1 MSKTIDE
8 GLFLEVGGLRQWVTI
23 RGRDRTHPALMIL
36 TGAGAAFSAMAPVFA
51 PWEERFTLVQ
61 WDQPGSG
68 ATLAANPD
76 DKAPLTYDRLA
87 RDGVAVADAVCALLG
102 VDRLALFAIS
112 GGSVTGLKMLRAGP
126 DRFSAYVGNGQ
137 VTNWRRQ
144 EALAYAIM
152 LEQQAGDAAATAELK
167 AIGPP
172 PWADVGAELAKS
184 KYANAMTPAEQAAMA
199 AAPMALAREPPP
211 GASWVAP
218 VPPVADPY
226 AAAYAAYQAIRP
238 ELLAFDAETLGLAF
252 DVPMIFLQGARDAH
266 TPAAEVEAFA
276 AKLTAPVVRYVPIAE
291 GGHMSTFLV
300 ERLGALLD
308 EHLRPLIA

>member
-36 TGAGAAFSAMAPVFA
+36 AGAGAAFSAMAPVFA

-68 ATLAANPD
+68 ATQAANPD

-87 RDGVAVADAVCALLG
+87 RDGVAVAEAVCARLG
-102 VDRLALFAIS
+102 MDRLALFAIS

-199 AAPMALAREPPP
+199 AAPMALVREPPP

-226 AAAYAAYQAIRP
+226 TAAYAAYQAIRP

-252 DVPMIFLQGARDAH
+252 DLPMIFLQGARDAH

-276 AKLTAPVVRYVPIAE
+276 AKLTAPVVRYVPIDE

-300 ERLGALLD
+300 ARLGALLD